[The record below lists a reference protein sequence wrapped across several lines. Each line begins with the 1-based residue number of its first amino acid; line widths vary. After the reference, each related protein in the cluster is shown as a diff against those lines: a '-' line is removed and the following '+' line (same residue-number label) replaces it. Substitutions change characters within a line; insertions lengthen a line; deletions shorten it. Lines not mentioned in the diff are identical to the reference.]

1 MYEGIKQIKD
11 LIYKD
16 GHFVDNPKYIPNI
29 GYKSAQ
35 EIDDMRSWF
44 VKKYL
49 TPHQENQSMNQY
61 KITVEK
67 TLNISYVIDANTA
80 EEAKEMLKKVSCVYE
95 ESVVTNWNV
104 VALREIK
111 S

>member
-1 MYEGIKQIKD
+1 
-11 LIYKD
+11 
-16 GHFVDNPKYIPNI
+16 
-29 GYKSAQ
+29 
-35 EIDDMRSWF
+35 
-44 VKKYL
+44 
-49 TPHQENQSMNQY
+49 MNQY
-61 KITVEK
+61 KVTVEK

-95 ESVVTNWNV
+95 ESAVTNWNV